1 VLLVNAMHSP
11 KANACQFVSIEALRP
26 ACAMQYGFMNLRM
39 HVQTGAQ
46 PVRLWLLAAADAPR
60 LCQNPSKTPVK
71 LFLWLAQIGRT
82 PEHNQFVCG
91 FGPLLT
97 HPGCAVVLLAD
108 LGHAP
113 LADRLRNETECSL
126 DSRALDTWQVRR
138 HATEAQHGRNVPWKK
153 LALETR

>member
-1 VLLVNAMHSP
+1 MQCVVPKQMHAILYHS
-11 KANACQFVSIEALRP
+11 SLSALRVP
-26 ACAMQYGFMNLRM
+26 CSMVPRTCGCTCKRRLD
-39 HVQTGAQ
+39 GAQ
-46 PVRLWLLAAADAPR
+46 AVRLRLRAAADAPR
-60 LCQNPSKTPVK
+60 LRQNPSKTPVK

-113 LADRLRNETECSL
+113 LADWLRNETECSL